1 MPLARVGAK
10 VLPNL
15 FEASW
20 LTSNYSFQRALR
32 SHRGGWSRTELV
44 KSVVAEHGSGGQNT
58 TLAPPPIVVTTTP
71 MIVIRNFN
79 SSNVA

>member
-10 VLPNL
+10 GLPNL

-20 LTSNYSFQRALR
+20 PTSNYSFQRALR

-44 KSVVAEHGSGGQNT
+44 KSVVAEHGSGGQHT
-58 TLAPPPIVVTTTP
+58 TWAPPIVVITTP

>member
-44 KSVVAEHGSGGQNT
+44 KSVVAEHESGG
-58 TLAPPPIVVTTTP
+58 
-71 MIVIRNFN
+71 
-79 SSNVA
+79 